1 MATDDKKDQGKD
13 KGKKKSKSKLK
24 IDIKDPNVRNVLIAV
39 AVIGFLGWM
48 WYENVYKQLH
58 ESIVELTDKK
68 EKLDAELLK
77 INALKPQ
84 LEKLRIEAAER
95 TAKLD
100 SLKNIFPDQKEVARL
115 IREMSTVNR
124 RSNVATTRFTPKPD
138 VVKEYYI
145 ENKYDVSVAGNY
157 HNLGE
162 LFSYMAN
169 FQLIVNLSNV
179 TITANPG
186 YASGKSDGPGGVE
199 SQPSVLATFEMTTFS
214 SRR

>member
-1 MATDDKKDQGKD
+1 MAKEDKKDAGKD
-13 KGKKKSKSKLK
+13 KKKSKSKLK
-24 IDIKDPNVRNVLIAV
+24 LDIKDPNVRNVLIAV
-39 AVIGFLGWM
+39 AVIAFLGYM
-48 WYENVYKQLH
+48 WYDQVYVPLH
-58 ESIVELTDKK
+58 TSIAALSDQK

-84 LEKLRIEAAER
+84 LEKLRMEAAER

-100 SLKNIFPDQKEVARL
+100 SLKNILPDRKEVARL

-138 VVKEYYI
+138 VEKEYYI
-145 ENKYDVSVAGNY
+145 ENKYDVSVAGDY
-157 HNLGE
+157 HNLGA
-162 LFSYMAN
+162 LFSYLAN

-179 TITANPG
+179 SITANPG
-186 YASGKSDGPGGVE
+186 YASGKSSSAPGVE

-214 SRR
+214 SKR